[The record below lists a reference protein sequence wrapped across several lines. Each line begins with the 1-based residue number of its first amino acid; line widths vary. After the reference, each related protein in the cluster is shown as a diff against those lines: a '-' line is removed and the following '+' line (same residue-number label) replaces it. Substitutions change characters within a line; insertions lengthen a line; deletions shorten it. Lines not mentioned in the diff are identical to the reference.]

1 MCKTGDDE
9 GSRNNF
15 FLMTPIIIV
24 TVSTTRRVIGYPSP
38 NEDLQQWSPDV
49 LNPEILLQTTARM
62 TGNGICI
69 LN

>member
-1 MCKTGDDE
+1 MCKTGDE
-9 GSRNNF
+9 GSRNNI

-24 TVSTTRRVIGYPSP
+24 TVSTTRRVSGYPSP
-38 NEDLQQWSPDV
+38 NEDLQQWSPDG

>member
-1 MCKTGDDE
+1 MCKTGDE

-24 TVSTTRRVIGYPSP
+24 TVSTTRRVFGYPSP

-62 TGNGICI
+62 TGNGICT